1 MKIVKIT
8 MELGIDDSSYG
19 ENNEEI
25 ANYLT
30 RMLYTDPEF
39 FGEFGQ
45 ENILS
50 VSEWE

>member
-1 MKIVKIT
+1 MKIIKIT
-8 MELGIDDSSYG
+8 MELGIDDSTCG
-19 ENNEEI
+19 ETHEDI

-50 VSEWE
+50 VGEWE